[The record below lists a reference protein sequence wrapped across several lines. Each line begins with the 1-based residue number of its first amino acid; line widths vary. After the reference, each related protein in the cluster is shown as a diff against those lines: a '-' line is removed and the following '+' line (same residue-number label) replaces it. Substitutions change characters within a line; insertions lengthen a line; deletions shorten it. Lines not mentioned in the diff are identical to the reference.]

1 MSTARVAGKAVVNQL
16 GRVVM
21 SVESEQNRPNE
32 FGFAGAATAPEP
44 AKDAEPVAPEE
55 ADGESAA
62 VPSDDITGS
71 ITEAMQQSTEHSD
84 DDEESGAG

>member
-1 MSTARVAGKAVVNQL
+1 
-16 GRVVM
+16 M

-44 AKDAEPVAPEE
+44 AKDAEPVAPVEE
-55 ADGESAA
+55 ADAESAA
-62 VPSDDITGS
+62 VPSGDITGS
-71 ITEAMQQSTEHSD
+71 ITEAMKQSTEHGD